1 MGREVN
7 DPNGVEGNIL
17 RLPGLAL
24 LPIVTTMNASKTT
37 RQTKFRVVGNE
48 EPCFGY
54 EIHNGV
60 TEVNGGRPLNILD
73 DGTPEGCRTD
83 DRCMGTYIHGILDNP
98 PFIDFLL
105 RPYLG
110 KLTKTTFDYAA
121 FKEEQYNKLAAHV
134 REHID
139 MDLLYRIL
147 QYDSTEENETYV
159 AE

>member
-1 MGREVN
+1 
-7 DPNGVEGNIL
+7 
-17 RLPGLAL
+17 
-24 LPIVTTMNASKTT
+24 MNASKTT

-54 EIHNGV
+54 EIHNGA

-98 PFIDFLL
+98 PFIDLLL